1 MGDCDK
7 VIEYLKQALTPGE
20 IELIEDY
27 VERYGS
33 AIGIAVLIVDALRGN
48 NKAQKGSDMF
58 SAIFDEINKMV
69 AMAIQQALSSMKH
82 KIPQNDDQVLV
93 QVLDPQEILNVNQNQ
108 GDLEG
113 NRKAKELITSG

>member
-58 SAIFDEINKMV
+58 SAIFDEINKMA